1 MGGRFARTA
10 GDWLAAWSQWWH
22 RMERAPGYQFGGK
35 EESKR
40 MRKEEYRKR
49 LTSMNRQ
56 ALPEA
61 CGGVA
66 VL

>member
-1 MGGRFARTA
+1 
-10 GDWLAAWSQWWH
+10 
-22 RMERAPGYQFGGK
+22 MERAPGYQFGGK